1 MMNERVYKY
10 KLDFYYKSLII
21 YLITL
26 IIYILIKGKFFRESF
41 EVVVKDPIIYII
53 TIFIGFFLI
62 VLIANTV
69 RAREIVINGSKII
82 FKNRFGQREVA
93 INDILHLR
101 FSREKSRAAEERS
114 DVRIVK
120 LKLKNR
126 KRLLRIRMND
136 FQNERELMNEFRSIT
151 KKLIHK
157 ETNEITKFKK

>member
-1 MMNERVYKY
+1 MNESVYKY

-26 IIYILIKGKFFRESF
+26 IIYILIKGRFFQERF

-62 VLIANTV
+62 VLIANAI
-69 RAREIVINGSKII
+69 RAREIIINYSKII

-101 FSREKSRAAEERS
+101 FSREKRRADEERS
-114 DVRIVK
+114 DVRMVK

-126 KRLLRIRMND
+126 KRLLRIRLND
-136 FQNERELMNEFRSIT
+136 FQDERELVNEFKAIS
-151 KKLIHK
+151 KKLTDKI
-157 ETNEITKFKK
+157 